1 MIQLDDV
8 LKAIGPNASIVFAA
22 WIFMGFLQQRYDS
35 AIDRYRGAVGDYRDG
50 DHGEARS
57 DNLRDQV
64 VAYRRR
70 CRLMGLALLT
80 GLFAAMLLIASLMF
94 GALDVIVPGVPPIAW
109 AGTASALGGFGLVIA
124 AALIV
129 VRESALVTRELD
141 NELRDVPDLAEST
154 GNRAG
159 AAPH

>member
-1 MIQLDDV
+1 MLQLGDV

-35 AIDRYRGAVGDYRDG
+35 AIDRYRSAVGDYRSGNHD
-50 DHGEARS
+50 DARA

-80 GLFAAMLLIASLMF
+80 GLFAAILLIASLMI
-94 GALDVIVPGVPPIAW
+94 GALDVIVPRVPAIAW
-109 AGTASALGGFGLVIA
+109 AGTAAALVGFGLVIA

-129 VRESALVTRELD
+129 VRESRLVTRELD
-141 NELRDVPDLAEST
+141 NELRDIPDLAYST
-154 GNRAG
+154 GHRPG